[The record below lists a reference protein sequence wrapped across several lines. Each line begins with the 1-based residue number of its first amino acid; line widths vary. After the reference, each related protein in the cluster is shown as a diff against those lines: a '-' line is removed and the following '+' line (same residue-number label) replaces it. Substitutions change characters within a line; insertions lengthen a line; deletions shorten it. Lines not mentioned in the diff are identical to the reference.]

1 MPLSGS
7 NQLIKYLCT
16 MMLLATLVIKQKKYM
31 MNYIPYI
38 KDKLNTL

>member
-16 MMLLATLVIKQKKYM
+16 MMLLATLVIKQKKYDEL
-31 MNYIPYI
+31 Y
-38 KDKLNTL
+38 TLH